1 MADGSAKTVMVEIR
15 QIATAL
21 NLTKRGAQK
30 RADREDWSFTGRR
43 MSGGLCRFYDPRLLP
58 ADVRNA
64 LDRQRAITAAQSTAF
79 ADGSKLGR
87 RLQISASVD
96 AAVQKRTRTAGL
108 VGAAALTGKA
118 RERMDAKLELLARL
132 SAFAS
137 TRGLKQCAAMAEFCD
152 AYNSGALTVP
162 LAVRRHTGADLH
174 PATLRRWK
182 HINKTQGAGA
192 LAGSYGN
199 RRGSGKLGGNRA
211 IVDFVTGVLADRPHI
226 SAKII
231 YEGLCARFDGAALPN
246 VRSVERFLKQWKTDN
261 AETLLAV
268 ANPDAWKNRYMSAHG
283 SLTESI
289 TRANQ
294 LWMLD
299 STPADL
305 QLVDGRYTLVGVI
318 DLAWRGLRL
327 HVAKTSTAEAV
338 TQVMRRAILEWG
350 VPEAVKMDNGRDYVS
365 DRVAGMLTAL
375 QIDPRFSMPFAA
387 WEKGNIER
395 AFRTFSHSLL
405 ELLPGYTGHNVAEAQ
420 AIRARQSFADR
431 LFKKNTVV
439 EIKLTAA
446 ELQAFCDRWCN
457 DYYAHEKHAGLDG
470 ATPFQRYAQ
479 LREVVNRI
487 GDVRA
492 LDLLLGAGAMRRV
505 TKKGLRIDNLVYIAP
520 ELASV
525 VGQDV
530 LVRQDDGDLGR
541 VVVYH
546 QERFLCV
553 AECPEVSGVSRRDIA
568 IEGKARQAA
577 AIQQKKR
584 ELKALGRKANTAD
597 LARDILDK
605 KARDHA
611 ALAALPAPNVVHLT
625 PAIEAA
631 TYAADALDAFEN
643 GRKAPAQVDAELGP
657 VTIHHVDEVVALRA
671 NEHEQDETSEQRFKR
686 ALDYL
691 LIPEHQRND
700 IQRQFLRQHTTSAE
714 FRGRMEVFEY
724 FGPDAMGLNPDYAV
738 LLPDGT
744 DRDRLIQAQQGNP
757 D

>member
-1 MADGSAKTVMVEIR
+1 MADGSAAPTTYTIAE
-15 QIATAL
+15 IATAL
-21 NLTKRGAQK
+21 NRHKTSTEK
-30 RADREDWSFTGRR
+30 RAVKEAWPYSVRTTR
-43 MSGGLCRFYDPRLLP
+43 GGQCRLYDPRLLP
-58 ADVRNA
+58 PEIRSA
-64 LDRQRAITAAQSTAF
+64 LDRARALDAAASASF
-79 ADGSKLGR
+79 NEGSQLGR
-87 RLQISASVD
+87 KLQISASVD
-96 AAVQKRTRTAGL
+96 AAVQKRTRNAGL

-118 RERMDAKLELLARL
+118 RERMEAKLDLLARL
-132 SAFAS
+132 AAFAS
-137 TRGLKQCAAMAEFCD
+137 ARGLKQCAAMVDFCD

-182 HINKTQGAGA
+182 HINKTRGAGA

-211 IVDFVTGVLADRPHI
+211 MVDFVCGVLADKPHV
-226 SAKII
+226 SAKLI
-231 YEGLCARFDGAALPN
+231 YEALCARFDGAALPN
-246 VRSVERFLKQWKTDN
+246 VRSVERFLKQWKADN
-261 AETLLAV
+261 AEVLTAV
-268 ANPDAWKNRYMSAHG
+268 ANPDEWKNRYMSAHG
-283 SLTESI
+283 SLSESI

-305 QLVDGRYTLVGVI
+305 QLVDGRYNLVGVI
-318 DLAWRGLRL
+318 DLAWRGFRL
-327 HVAKTSTAEAV
+327 HVSKTSTAEAV
-338 TQVMRRAILEWG
+338 TQVMRRAIIEWG
-350 VPEAVKMDNGRDYVS
+350 VPESVKMDNGRDYAS
-365 DRVAGMLTAL
+365 DRVAGLLTAL
-375 QIDPRFSMPFAA
+375 HIEPRFSAPFSP

-405 ELLPGYTGHNVAEAQ
+405 ELLPGYSGHNVAEAQ
-420 AIRARQSFADR
+420 ALRAGKSFAER
-431 LFKKNTVV
+431 LFKKNEVV
-439 EIKLTAA
+439 ELKLTAA
-446 ELQAFCDRWCN
+446 ELQEFCDRWCR
-457 DYYAHEKHAGLDG
+457 DYYAHHEHEGLQG

-479 LREVVNRI
+479 LRDVVNRI

-553 AECPEVSGVSRRDIA
+553 AECPEVAGVSRREIA

-577 AIQQKKR
+577 AMQQKKR
-584 ELKALGRKANTAD
+584 ELKALGRKANTAN
-597 LARDILDK
+597 LAREILDK

-611 ALAALPAPNVVHLT
+611 ALTAMPAPNVVHLT

-631 TYAADALDAFEN
+631 AEAADALEQREADLQAL
-643 GRKAPAQVDAELGP
+643 PAEP
-657 VTIHHVDEVVALRA
+657 VTVAHLENLRDALREEQA
-671 NEHEQDETSEQRFKR
+671 QNETAEDRFRR
-686 ALDYL
+686 ALRTL
-691 LIPEHQRND
+691 MKPEDELDDLER
-700 IQRQFLRQHTTSAE
+700 RFLRNHLQSPE
-714 FRGRMEVFEY
+714 FRGRWTLFED
-724 FGPDAMGLNPDYAV
+724 FGPSAFQLSDEYAV
-738 LLPDGT
+738 LLPDGAAH
-744 DRDRLIQAQQGNP
+744 DRLARAQQGNP
-757 D
+757 F